1 MVRNKEV
8 PELYHADSHCLV
20 LQNVG
25 RRFGALDAL
34 AGVGLAVRPGERRVI
49 LGANGAGKTTLF
61 NIISGDLPATSGV
74 IRLNGQDIT
83 HLPAH
88 RRTRLGMRRT
98 YQITT
103 LFCDLSVEE
112 NLFLAV
118 RGVQPGR
125 LSLRVIGGG
134 DHDRRAARRLADRV
148 GMGDLLSRR
157 VGDLGHGQ
165 QRQLEVGMTLVGE
178 PRLLLLDE
186 PAAGLAP
193 KERDVLAE
201 LIRSLGRSLTILLIE
216 HDMDLAMQTADQV
229 TVMHNG
235 RVVLEG
241 SPAEIQASQL
251 VHDIYMG
258 RLSGPNSTREAAD
271 AG

>member
-1 MVRNKEV
+1 
-8 PELYHADSHCLV
+8 
-20 LQNVG
+20 
-25 RRFGALDAL
+25 
-34 AGVGLAVRPGERRVI
+34 
-49 LGANGAGKTTLF
+49 
-61 NIISGDLPATSGV
+61 
-74 IRLNGQDIT
+74 
-83 HLPAH
+83 
-88 RRTRLGMRRT
+88 
-98 YQITT
+98 
-103 LFCDLSVEE
+103 
-112 NLFLAV
+112 
-118 RGVQPGR
+118 
-125 LSLRVIGGG
+125 
-134 DHDRRAARRLADRV
+134 
-148 GMGDLLSRR
+148 
-157 VGDLGHGQ
+157 
-165 QRQLEVGMTLVGE
+165 MTLVGE

-193 KERDVLAE
+193 KERDGLAE

-258 RLSGPNSTREAAD
+258 RLSGPKSTREAAD